1 MEVGNVNS
9 KHFVLSLKV
18 KSVLDPCEDEN
29 MSVGGDSMERDEDS
43 QADSQVI
50 KVSNILFYFIN
61 LIYTFINPHTN
72 ILFIFRL
79 AFLMTNTSWHQ

>member
-1 MEVGNVNS
+1 MEVGNVNN

-18 KSVLDPCEDEN
+18 ISVFDTCEDEN
-29 MSVGGDSMERDEDS
+29 MSVGSDSMKRDEDC
-43 QADSQVI
+43 QDDSEVT